1 MKIIITSL
9 FILIT
14 LFCSAQ
20 QLPNSK
26 TDSIKKA
33 SKISVRSSLESQVKI
48 EVIDSTFIIPDN
60 PQEFYQGFYK
70 ENKPFNGYFKI
81 SEREIFWVDFY
92 KDGIKTNQYSFD
104 IFKNIEGEEQKE
116 REEINY
122 EYVESGKTVLDIKS
136 TFKNGEIVDGEILGR
151 LKHGYF
157 AKKYNNGKIVEVK
170 IDVFAMHYANRL
182 TFKVT
187 ESYILFSH
195 LKDRASMVRF
205 SLNNGRLLVEVLAN
219 DTIIASNNL
228 NDCNPKNPK
237 PNSNI
242 SIFKIK
248 DRIDCLMFKND
259 LDMKI
264 YEDNLSMLQNII
276 LSNYTFPSDS
286 NDPYEFLKQFLEK
299 LSSEEEEEIMTEESL
314 EIAFLDTD
322 KNGII
327 KEGIY
332 WEEATNNNG
341 SYKIYKDG
349 EIIKEAENNLLDFQ
363 NTLENYFKQDY

>member
-1 MKIIITSL
+1 MLQVIVSISL
-9 FILIT
+9 LAT

-20 QLPNSK
+20 QIPNSLN
-26 TDSIKKA
+26 DSIQKS
-33 SKISVRSSLESQVKI
+33 SKISVTPVLTSEVKTEI
-48 EVIDSTFIIPDN
+48 IDSTYIIPDN
-60 PQEFYQGFYK
+60 PQEVYRGIYK
-70 ENKPFNGYFKI
+70 ENKPYNGYFKVGD
-81 SEREIFWVDFY
+81 SEIFWVDFY
-92 KDGIKTNQYSFD
+92 NDGEKTNQYSFD
-104 IFKNIEGEEQKE
+104 IIKNIEGEEQKE

-122 EYVESGKTVLDIKS
+122 DYLESGKTVLDIKS
-136 TFKNGEIVDGEILGR
+136 TFKNGEIVDGEILGSI
-151 LKHGYF
+151 KDGYF

-187 ESYILFSH
+187 ENKILFSH
-195 LKDRASMVRF
+195 LKDRASIVRF
-205 SLNNGRLLVEVLAN
+205 SVNNGRLLVEVVTN

-242 SIFKIK
+242 RIFKIK
-248 DRIDCLMFKND
+248 DRIDCLIFKND
-259 LDMKI
+259 LDLKI

-286 NDPYEFLKQFLEK
+286 NDPYDFLKQFLEK
-299 LSSEEEEEIMTEESL
+299 LSSEEEEIKKEDPLS
-314 EIAFLDTD
+314 IAFLDTD

-349 EIIKEAENNLLDFQ
+349 KRIKEAENNLLDFQ
-363 NTLENYFKQDY
+363 NTLEDYFKQDY